1 MSEVLTTSEWE
12 AALREL
18 CSLPTVVVAVVGPK
32 SSGKSSFARELFS
45 RVRAKRA
52 CCFIETD
59 LGRPEYVFPGVIS
72 AHDHEL
78 NLVGA
83 LYFGEVEPSQRP
95 QTYLEQV
102 AKVCHLARNK
112 GLGYV
117 IINTHGWVAMGQ
129 GQDILD
135 GLLQSAEVTRVVEIV
150 VGDALASGNSTAS
163 SLVRRNHERFQV
175 TTLLPALSGRPR
187 ESKAERHD
195 RFAKELLQQM
205 EMFAVGFAQV
215 KLCFPADVIDRSVPF
230 EFALLGLNTSMV
242 GMFAGEETDPEAFLG
257 VGLVSGLDLD
267 AQCLFLATR
276 VDPRKVPTCRTLVM
290 GTSNRLEMSLF
301 PSQLAFP
308 PQKPSAATAAAAVA
322 EPTTNPQPYVTW
334 CNLVGF
340 GTAAK
345 RRGLVKRRRLEH

>member
-12 AALREL
+12 AALGEL
-18 CSLPTVVVAVVGPK
+18 CSLSAVVVAVVGPK

-45 RVRAKRA
+45 RVRAKQP

-59 LGRPEYVFPGVIS
+59 LGRPEYIFPGVIS

-83 LYFGEVEPSQRP
+83 LYYGEVEPSQRP

-102 AKVCHLARNK
+102 TKICHLVRSK
-112 GLGYV
+112 GLNYV
-117 IINTHGWVAMGQ
+117 IINTHGWVALGQ

-150 VGDALASGNSTAS
+150 VGDAIANGNSTAS
-163 SLVRRNHERFQV
+163 SLVRRNNEKFQV
-175 TTLLPALSGRPR
+175 TTLLPALSGRPK
-187 ESKAERHD
+187 ETKAERND
-195 RFAKELLQQM
+195 RFAKELLCQM
-205 EMFAVGFAQV
+205 EMFAVGFSQV
-215 KLCFPADVIDRSVPF
+215 KLCFPVDVIDRSVPF

-257 VGLVSGLDLD
+257 VGLVTGLDLD
-267 AQCLFLATR
+267 TQCLFLATR
-276 VDPRKVPTCRTLVM
+276 VDPRKVSTCRTLVM
-290 GTSNRLEMSLF
+290 GTTNRLEMSLF

-308 PQKPSAATAAAAVA
+308 QQTPTAVSSPIA
-322 EPTTNPQPYVTW
+322 EPPTNPQPYVTS

-345 RRGLVKRRRLEH
+345 RRGLIKRRRLEH